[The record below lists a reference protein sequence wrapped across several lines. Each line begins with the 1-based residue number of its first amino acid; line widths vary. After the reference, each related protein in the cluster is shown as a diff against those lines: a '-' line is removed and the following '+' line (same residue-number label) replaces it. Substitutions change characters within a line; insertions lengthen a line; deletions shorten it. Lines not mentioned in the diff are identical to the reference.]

1 MAEMDWNGK
10 HFFDLGILEGS
21 TLKSKNN
28 DATSWMG
35 LIDDWPS
42 FAFQSSIH
50 LAQVV
55 QDLLQDN

>member
-42 FAFQSSIH
+42 FAFQNSIH